1 MCCPLSHMRACV
13 AGQRGN
19 GVTGQ
24 RGNGRQVAVI
34 ADPEILQPGRRPVAF
49 GSGHDWAERHGT
61 GCILSPIVFAYRKAE
76 GGDRDGTKA
85 LR

>member
-1 MCCPLSHMRACV
+1 MKS
-13 AGQRGN
+13 
-19 GVTGQ
+19 
-24 RGNGRQVAVI
+24 
-34 ADPEILQPGRRPVAF
+34 ADNLFDKHR
-49 GSGHDWAERHGT
+49 DWAERHGT